1 MALLNQGC
9 PGKCFL
15 QQKNNYQMLK
25 AVESSGISKKFGPTK
40 ALDNISFSVNE
51 SEIFGFIG
59 PDGAGKTTLFRI
71 ITTLLLPDEGE
82 MSVLG
87 MDSTTDYKELRKN
100 IGYMPG
106 RFSLY
111 QDLSVEENLNFF
123 ATVFGTTVEENYELI
138 SDIYSHIE
146 PFKKRLAGK
155 LSGGMKQKLALSCA
169 LIHKP
174 RLLILDEPT
183 TGVDAVSRSE
193 FWDMLGKLR
202 KYNITIIVSTPY
214 MDEAIRCD
222 RVALIQNGEILSIDT
237 PQNIKAGFSRKLFT
251 VKSAEKYKLIKTL
264 RKNPEILTAYPFGDS
279 IHVTLNNNTLDNSLY
294 EYLVRE
300 GIGDAVIMEA
310 EAGIEDRFL
319 ELMEKDNGIT
329 NKA

>member
-1 MALLNQGC
+1 M
-9 PGKCFL
+9 
-15 QQKNNYQMLK
+15 QK
-25 AVESSGISKKFGPTK
+25 VIESTDISKAFGSTK
-40 ALDNISFSVNE
+40 ALNEITFSVNE

-59 PDGAGKTTLFRI
+59 PDGAGKTTIFRI
-71 ITTLLLPDEGE
+71 IATLLLPDKGE
-82 MSVLG
+82 MKVLG
-87 MDSTTDYKELRKN
+87 MDCITGFKELRKN

-111 QDLSVEENLNFF
+111 QDLTVEENLNFY
-123 ATVFGTTVEENYELI
+123 ATVFGTTLKKNYDLI

-193 FWDMLGKLR
+193 FWTMLAKLR
-202 KYNITIIVSTPY
+202 QHNITIIVSTPY
-214 MDEAIRCD
+214 MDEAMRCD
-222 RVALIQNGEILSIDT
+222 RVALIQNGSILSVAP
-237 PQNIKAGFSRKLFT
+237 PQEIRDDFSRKLFMIKAT
-251 VKSAEKYKLIKTL
+251 EKYKLIIAL
-264 RKNPEILTAYPFGDS
+264 RKYQGTVTAYPFGDS
-279 IHVTLNNNTLDNSLY
+279 VHATFSDDHIDESLFRFLSEEGLSNVT
-294 EYLVRE
+294 
-300 GIGDAVIMEA
+300 AVET

-319 ELMEKDNGIT
+319 ELMEKGA
-329 NKA
+329 KA